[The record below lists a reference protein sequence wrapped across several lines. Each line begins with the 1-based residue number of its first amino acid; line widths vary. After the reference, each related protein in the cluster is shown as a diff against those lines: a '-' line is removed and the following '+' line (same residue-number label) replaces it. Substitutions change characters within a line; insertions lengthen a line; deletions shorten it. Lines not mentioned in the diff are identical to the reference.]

1 MTPTFMK
8 HSLVWLTSV
17 TLAHTALLAA
27 DYDPNSTVPGG
38 ANRTAAET
46 ALNVPKAG
54 VREVIIVY
62 KTHFDIGYTTRASEV
77 IHEYRT
83 EMADRLLTAIE
94 RNKDQPKDRQ
104 FVWTLSGFPLREIL
118 WEGQSPERRA
128 AIEQGIREGN
138 IAVHAYPYTTHT
150 EIAEPEDLV
159 RGLNISSTLT
169 RQYGQPLSIAAK
181 MTDVP
186 GQSWIYPTLLTHAGI
201 RFYHMGGPLVNKSFN
216 LPPMFWWE
224 GPDGSRLLTL
234 YNNNYG
240 TSAMPPADWPYK
252 SWIYISMTGDNQGPP
267 PPEVVARDLAF
278 YQSKG
283 IHAKVG
289 RLDDFADMILKE
301 DLVALPVVRGD
312 IPDPWIHGPMSMP
325 EAAKLARNVRL
336 RIGALDSL
344 TTLERCWGIFR
355 PDNRR
360 SIAEAYDQSGLYCE
374 HTWGLAN
381 QHYVKLPW
389 GADWDKLWAAGL
401 PPNYQKMMDS
411 WDDHANYVRNVD
423 RLTQLP
429 HLEAVTTLADQV
441 NVGGPRIVVF
451 NPLPWKRDGEVVVN
465 AFNFPGSGALKPV
478 DGGEAVLYAIEG
490 PTLETPDRIR
500 RFVARDVPPMGYRTY
515 TVTNDQPPP
524 PALVADAAAGVI
536 ESPYFKATLDAKRGR
551 IASLIDKRSGREL
564 VDADAPQ
571 GFGQYFYERFSWQN
585 LEDWLNQS
593 LYSQYR
599 AHRFIFTAYDMPRD
613 VPYASALPSN
623 MTLAVCKTAI
633 DVSAVMTGTIPGPG
647 QSQQVS
653 IRLTLPAA
661 LPVAD
666 LTVDWRKQPDSWPE
680 AGWICLPFKMANTK
694 FRLGK
699 LGGDLDPV
707 KDLTVNEANYHN
719 SWVNTGVAVYDGES
733 GSGVGVCPID
743 SPMVSLGEPG
753 EYKFSSRYEPA
764 KPYVYL
770 NLYNNH
776 WRTNFAAWVGDGRRM
791 SSRVR
796 LWTFDKFTAESA
808 LFSPAM
814 EARVPL
820 AVGRSVAHP
829 GKLPPSQ
836 AGIELSRKGV
846 MLTAF
851 GPNPDGEGTV
861 LRVWEQ
867 AGVADTLT
875 VTLPVGFTAATPV
888 DLRGGKIGPPLSVT
902 DRTISFP
909 LKAYAPASFILR

>member
-1 MTPTFMK
+1 MNSRPIHHRFRWLVVMALV
-8 HSLVWLTSV
+8 HSLLS
-17 TLAHTALLAA
+17 AA
-27 DYDPNSTVPGG
+27 DYDSNSTVPGG
-38 ANRTAAET
+38 ASRSAAET
-46 ALNVPKAG
+46 APQPVKAG
-54 VREVIIVY
+54 LREVIIVY
-62 KTHFDIGYTTRASEV
+62 KTHFDLGYTTRASEV

-83 EMADRLLTAIE
+83 EMADRLLLAIA

-104 FVWTLSGFPLREIL
+104 FVWTLSGYPLREIL
-118 WEGQSPERRA
+118 WEGQTPERRA
-128 AIEQGIREGN
+128 AIEKGIRDGN
-138 IAVHAYPYTTHT
+138 IAIHAYPYTTHT

-159 RGLNISSTLT
+159 RGLNISSTLA
-169 RQYGQPLSIAAK
+169 RRFGQPLSIAAK

-201 RFYHMGGPLVNKSFN
+201 RFYHMGGPLVNKSFD

-234 YNNNYG
+234 YNNDYG
-240 TSAMPPADWPYK
+240 TPAMPSAAWPYK
-252 SWIYISMTGDNQGPP
+252 SWLYISMTGDNQGPP

-283 IHAKVG
+283 IMAKVG
-289 RLDDFADMILKE
+289 RLDDFANLILKE
-301 DLVALPVVRGD
+301 DLAGLPVVRSD
-312 IPDPWIHGPMSMP
+312 IPDPWIHGTMSMP
-325 EAAKLARNVRL
+325 EAAKLARNARL

-344 TTLERCWGIFR
+344 TALERCWGVYR
-355 PDNRR
+355 PDIRR
-360 SIAEAYDQSGLYCE
+360 SIADAYDQSGLYCE

-389 GADWDKLWAAGL
+389 GADWDKLWAEGL

-411 WDDHANYVRNVD
+411 WEDHTNFVRNVD

-429 HLEAVTTLADQV
+429 LQEAVTTLADQV
-441 NVGGPRIVVF
+441 DVEGPRIVVF

-465 AFNFPGSGALKPV
+465 AFHFPGGGALKPV
-478 DGGEAVLYAIEG
+478 DGGEAVPYAIEG
-490 PTLETPDRIR
+490 PTLESPDRIR
-500 RFVARDVPPMGYRTY
+500 RFVAQDIPPMGYRTY
-515 TVTNDQPPP
+515 TVTKAQSPT
-524 PALVADAAAGVI
+524 PALVADAKTGVI

-599 AHRFIFTAYDMPRD
+599 AHRFAFTAYDMPRD
-613 VPYASALPSN
+613 VPYASALPAN
-623 MTLAVCKTAI
+623 MTLTVNKTAI
-633 DVSAVMTGTIPGPG
+633 DVTAVMTGTIPGPG
-647 QSQQVS
+647 QPQEVS

-666 LTVDWRKQPDSWPE
+666 LTIAWRKQPDSWPE
-680 AGWICLPFKMANTK
+680 AGWICLPFKVAKPK

-707 KDLTVNEANYHN
+707 TDVTVSEANYHN
-719 SWVNTGVAVYDGES
+719 SWVNTGVAVYDGDS
-733 GSGVGVCPID
+733 GAGVGVCPID

-753 EYKFSSRYEPA
+753 EYKFAARYEPV

-796 LWTFDKFTAESA
+796 LWAFDKYTAESA

-820 AVGRSVAHP
+820 AVGRSVCHP
-829 GKLPPSQ
+829 GTLPSAQ

-851 GPNPDGEGTV
+851 GANPDGEGTV

-867 AGVADTLT
+867 AGVGGDLI
-875 VTLPVGFTAATPV
+875 VTLPAGFTSATPV
-888 DLRGGKIGPPLSVT
+888 SLRGETIGPPQTVN

-909 LKAYAPASFILR
+909 LKAYAPASFILQ